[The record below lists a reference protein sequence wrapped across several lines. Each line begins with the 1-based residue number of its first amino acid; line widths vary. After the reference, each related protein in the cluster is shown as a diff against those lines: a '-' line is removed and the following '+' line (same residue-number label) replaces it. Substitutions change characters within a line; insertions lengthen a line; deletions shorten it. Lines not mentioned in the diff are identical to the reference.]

1 MSSLTTEQR
10 PAKTALAERFEIHI
24 EDYVAAME
32 IAAPGKL
39 GVLGTGDGRVIG
51 VALET
56 GREVFRQDAHRGGV
70 LGISIAPDGA
80 FFLSCGQDPIAKLW
94 TSTGRLVRELPAGT
108 AGWVEHVAWAPSG
121 GRLATG
127 AGSTV
132 RVWSDAG
139 EVLFEAEPLTSTVSA
154 LAWRADGTALAAS
167 CYGGVHLW
175 PFVAG
180 AKARHLAWKGSLISL
195 AWSPDAKV
203 IACGSQDG
211 SVHFWRLATGQ
222 DSEMSG
228 YAFKPR
234 ALAWDRESKLLATSG
249 DAAATLW
256 QFRGKGPEGT
266 RPIRLEAHRGVIT
279 CLTFSPRTGVLA
291 SGSQDTSVLLWDPRR
306 GARPIRYAFLEDQV
320 TALVW
325 HPESRGLL
333 GADASGT
340 VCFWEVDSKTTQR

>member
-1 MSSLTTEQR
+1 MPGVTTEAR
-10 PAKTALAERFEIHI
+10 KTRTALVEQFRIRL
-24 EDYVAAME
+24 EDYVSALE

-39 GVLGTGDGRVIG
+39 CVIGTGDGSVVG
-51 VALET
+51 VELET
-56 GREVFRQDAHRGGV
+56 GREVFRQGAHRGGV

-80 FFLSCGQDPIAKLW
+80 HFLSCGQDPNAKVW
-94 TSTGRLVRELPAGT
+94 TAAGRLLRELPGGT

-127 AGSTV
+127 AGRTV

-139 EVLFEAEPLTSTVSA
+139 EALFEAEPLASTVSA
-154 LAWRADGTALAAS
+154 LSWRADGTALAAA

-175 PFVAG
+175 PFVAQ

-222 DSEMSG
+222 DSMMSG

-266 RPIRLEAHRGVIT
+266 RPIRLDAHQGVIT
-279 CLTFSPRTGVLA
+279 RLTFSPRAGVLA
-291 SGSQDTSVLLWDPRR
+291 SGSQDTSVLLWEPRL
-306 GARPIRYAFLEDQV
+306 GTRPVRHGFLEDEV

-325 HPESRGLL
+325 HPEGRRLL
-333 GADASGT
+333 GADASGN
-340 VCFWEVDSKTTQR
+340 VCSWEVPASTPC